1 MKRYL
6 LQVIVSTILST
17 TTCVTGFSQT
27 VENPVIRDYIY
38 HESSLIDGKD
48 GYFYSFVSSIFPR
61 DSTNFKLYYTVS
73 IFRSSDLEE
82 WKFFKYALS
91 SKDIQQRFLGNYDK
105 THRLAG
111 KFALRGKKN
120 EIKYYPIWAP
130 DVIRYKDRYL
140 LFVALR
146 KSSDDTKMAVFEAN
160 SLSEDFRFVN
170 VIVSN
175 CPEDKEAYFPSREQ
189 IDPFPIVD
197 GDDFYLVF
205 GSFVNASNG
214 KTLDSRK
221 GMGVYM
227 VRLDPSQGFKMKEHP
242 HFITNNYEGV
252 IILKHN
258 KAYYLLGSNGS
269 IRNYTYKVS
278 YAKSMT
284 IEGPYLN
291 EDGKSIAD
299 TLNINFGTTILQ
311 TYKDSRFNGFG
322 CPSLPVKDKEG
333 RLWMLVFGHA
343 PEYAP
348 INSNDAAKERYTF
361 LLEFQWDRKGNP
373 FFDVNAIER
382 NSQRK
387 PVL

>member
-6 LQVIVSTILST
+6 LQAIVSTILSIT
-17 TTCVTGFSQT
+17 ISATGFPQT
-27 VENPVIRDYIY
+27 VENPVIRDYVY
-38 HESSLIDGKD
+38 HDSSLIDGKD
-48 GYFYSFVSSIFPR
+48 GYFYSFVSSIVPR
-61 DSTNFKLYYTVS
+61 DLTDFKLYYTVS
-73 IFRSSDLEE
+73 IFRSSNLEE
-82 WKFFKYALS
+82 WEFFKYALS
-91 SKDIQQRFLGNYDK
+91 SKDIQQSFLGNYDK
-105 THRLAG
+105 THNLAG
-111 KFALRGKKN
+111 QFVYMGKKK
-120 EIKYYPIWAP
+120 EKKHYPMWAP
-130 DVIRYKDRYL
+130 DVIRYKNKYL

-146 KSSDDTKMAVFEAN
+146 KSPDDTKIAVFETN

-170 VIVSN
+170 VIISN
-175 CPEDKEAYFPSREQ
+175 CPEEKEAYFPSREQ
-189 IDPFPIVD
+189 IDPFPIID

-227 VRLDPSQGFKMKEHP
+227 VKLDPSKGFKMKNRP
-242 HFITNNYEGV
+242 RFITNNYEGV

-258 KAYYLLGSNGS
+258 NAYYLLGSNGS
-269 IRNYTYKVS
+269 IRNHTYKVS
-278 YAKSMT
+278 YAKSKT

-291 EDGKSIAD
+291 EYGKSIAD
-299 TLNINFGTTILQ
+299 TLSINYGTPILQ

-322 CPSLPVKDKEG
+322 CPSLPVKDKEE

-343 PEYAP
+343 PEYEP

-361 LLEFQWDRKGNP
+361 LLEFRWDKKGNP
-373 FFDVNAIER
+373 YFDINAIER